1 MLKIGR
7 MISVTVAVWMIVVA
21 APASAGQGAWS
32 GSLGLSVTST
42 TGNTSTSNLGLD
54 FKLKMAPR
62 PWGMEAAFS
71 WVRAE
76 KDGMTSANQVVGS
89 VRGTRELD
97 ESMSLFVGL
106 AGERDT
112 FAGLDQRLRLEAGAA
127 YKILLG
133 PRYELAVEGGVT
145 RTREERTDG
154 SSTNDWGGLV
164 GGTYGLHFSESGVVT
179 ERLVFYPN
187 VTHSANWR
195 LTSDLGAQA
204 KLSELLALRIAY
216 QVRYS
221 NKPPTGFGKT
231 DTSTLASLVVSF

>member
-1 MLKIGR
+1 MLKIGK
-7 MISVTVAVWMIVVA
+7 MISVAVAVWMIVVA

-54 FKLKMAPR
+54 FKLKMEPR

-106 AGERDT
+106 VGERDT
-112 FAGLDQRLRLEAGAA
+112 FAGLDQRLR
-127 YKILLG
+127 
-133 PRYELAVEGGVT
+133 VEGGVT

-154 SSTNDWGGLV
+154 TSTNDWGGLV